1 MLLAVDLEAGRG
13 AKVVAR
19 IGRLSVAA
27 GQAALLVG
35 PSGVGKSTML
45 LALAGLAH
53 TVRGST
59 WIGRTEVLSLRGAAL
74 DRFRGLHIGFVFQDI
89 HLLPGLSTLDN
100 LLLAPF
106 AAGAPQDRAR
116 ARGLLEALGV
126 GDKANRPAE
135 RLSRGEAQRAA
146 IARAMLLK
154 PKLILAD
161 EPTASLDDAAAQVVA
176 DLLLDAAD
184 QTGAAL
190 VIATHDG
197 RIKTRIPNQVAV
209 EAIA

>member
-1 MLLAVDLEAGRG
+1 MLLAVDLKAGRG
-13 AKVVAR
+13 DKPVAR
-19 IGRLSVAA
+19 LDMLRVEA

-35 PSGVGKSTML
+35 PSGVGKSTLL

-53 TVRGST
+53 TVNGSVH
-59 WIGRTEVLSLRGAAL
+59 IGRTDVLALRGAAL
-74 DRFRGLHIGFVFQDI
+74 DRFRGRQIGFVFQDI

-106 AAGAPQDRAR
+106 AAGAPQDRTR
-116 ARGLLEALGV
+116 ARDLLGALGV
-126 GDKANRPAE
+126 GDKADRPAE

-197 RIKTRIPNQVAV
+197 RVKARIRNQVAV

>member
-13 AKVVAR
+13 DKPVAR
-19 IGRLSVAA
+19 LGMLRVEA

-35 PSGVGKSTML
+35 PSGVGKSTLL

-53 TVRGST
+53 TVSGSVR
-59 WIGRTEVLSLRGAAL
+59 IGRADVLALRGAAL

-126 GDKANRPAE
+126 GDKADRPAE

-197 RIKTRIPNQVAV
+197 RIKARIRNQVAV

>member
-1 MLLAVDLEAGRG
+1 MLLAVDLKAGRG
-13 AKVVAR
+13 DKPVAR
-19 IGRLSVAA
+19 LDMLRVEA

-35 PSGVGKSTML
+35 PSGVGKSTLL

-53 TVRGST
+53 TVNGSVH
-59 WIGRTEVLSLRGAAL
+59 IGHTDVLALRGAAL
-74 DRFRGLHIGFVFQDI
+74 DRFRGRHIGFVFQDI

-106 AAGAPQDRAR
+106 AAGVPQDRTR
-116 ARGLLEALGV
+116 ARDLLEALGV
-126 GDKANRPAE
+126 GDKADRPAE

-197 RIKTRIPNQVAV
+197 RVKARIRNQVPV

>member
-1 MLLAVDLEAGRG
+1 MLLAQDLEAGRG
-13 AKVVAR
+13 AKTVAR
-19 IGRLSVAA
+19 VGRLNVEA

-35 PSGVGKSTML
+35 PSGAGKSTLL

-53 TVRGST
+53 TVRGSA
-59 WIGRTEVLSLRGAAL
+59 WIDRTDVLALRGAAL
-74 DRFRGLHIGFVFQDI
+74 DRFRGRHIGFVFQDI

-116 ARGLLEALGV
+116 ARGLLDALGV
-126 GDKANRPAE
+126 GDKADRPAE

-176 DLLLDAAD
+176 DLLLDAAA

-197 RIKTRIPNQVAV
+197 RIKARIRNQVPV

>member
-1 MLLAVDLEAGRG
+1 MLLAVDLKAGRG
-13 AKVVAR
+13 DKPVAR
-19 IGRLSVAA
+19 LDMLRVEA

-35 PSGVGKSTML
+35 PSGVGKSTLL

-53 TVRGST
+53 TVSGSVR
-59 WIGRTEVLSLRGAAL
+59 IGRADVLALRGAAL
-74 DRFRGLHIGFVFQDI
+74 DRFRGRHIGFVFQDI

-100 LLLAPF
+100 LLLSPF
-106 AAGAPQDRAR
+106 AAGVAQDRVR
-116 ARGLLEALGV
+116 ARTLLEALGV
-126 GDKANRPAE
+126 GDKADRPAE

-146 IARAMLLK
+146 IARAMLLQ

-161 EPTASLDDAAAQVVA
+161 EPTASLDDASAQVVA

-197 RIKTRIPNQVAV
+197 RIKARIRNQVTV

>member
-1 MLLAVDLEAGRG
+1 MLLAQDLEAGRG
-13 AKVVAR
+13 AKPVAR
-19 IGRLSVAA
+19 VGRLSVDA

-35 PSGVGKSTML
+35 PSGVGKSTLL

-53 TVRGST
+53 TVRGSA
-59 WIGRTEVLSLRGAAL
+59 WIARTDVLALRGAAL
-74 DRFRGLHIGFVFQDI
+74 DRFRGRHIGFVFQDI

-126 GDKANRPAE
+126 GDKADRPAE

-176 DLLLDAAD
+176 DLLLDAAA

-197 RIKTRIPNQVAV
+197 RIKARIRNQVAV

>member
-1 MLLAVDLEAGRG
+1 MLLAENLEAGRG
-13 AKVVAR
+13 GKVVAR
-19 IGRLSVAA
+19 LGSLRVEA

-35 PSGVGKSTML
+35 PSGAGKSTLL

-53 TVRGST
+53 TVRGT
-59 WIGRTEVLSLRGAAL
+59 ARIGVTDVLTLRGAAL
-74 DRFRGLHIGFVFQDI
+74 DRFRGRYIGFVFQDI

-100 LLLAPF
+100 LLLSPF
-106 AAGAPQDRAR
+106 AAGLAQDRDRAR
-116 ARGLLEALGV
+116 SLLESLGV
-126 GDKANRPAE
+126 GDKADRPAE

-154 PKLILAD
+154 PQLILAD
-161 EPTASLDDAAAQVVA
+161 EPTASLDDVAAQVVA

-190 VIATHDG
+190 VIATHDR
-197 RIKTRIPNQVAV
+197 RIKARIRNQVAV
-209 EAIA
+209 EALA

>member
-1 MLLAVDLEAGRG
+1 MLLALDLEAGRG
-13 AKVVAR
+13 AKPVAR
-19 IGRLSVAA
+19 VGQLSVEA

-35 PSGVGKSTML
+35 PSGVGKSTLL

-53 TVRGST
+53 TVRGSA
-59 WIGRTEVLSLRGAAL
+59 WIGRTDVLALRGAAL
-74 DRFRGLHIGFVFQDI
+74 DRFRGRHIGFVFQDI

-116 ARGLLEALGV
+116 ARGLLEALGI
-126 GDKANRPAE
+126 GDKADRPAE

-176 DLLLDAAD
+176 DLLLDAAA

-197 RIKTRIPNQVAV
+197 RIKARIRNQVAV